1 MVPVSSGK
9 EYVMSTKSSIAYDQS
24 RFHFYEECF
33 EDDRVFLRQ
42 ELTATEFEAN
52 NHNITVSIPADVMDQ
67 IAAAW
72 IKHRNK

>member
-1 MVPVSSGK
+1 
-9 EYVMSTKSSIAYDQS
+9 MSTKSSIAYDKD

-42 ELTATEFEAN
+42 ELTAIEFKAN
-52 NHNITVSIPADVMDQ
+52 NHHIAVSIPADVMDL

-72 IKHRNK
+72 IKHRNKG